1 MFKYRLK
8 KRLILEI
15 TVSAAGV
22 FGLDRYFDERR
33 INDEALLEKQTTIGQ
48 LRVDFFEDPFSLIM
62 YRGLSR

>member
-1 MFKYRLK
+1 M
-8 KRLILEI
+8 
-15 TVSAAGV
+15 SAAGV